1 MAALLRARRW
11 RGRGGGRCPLADTA
25 RSPGLRALLALG
37 DRGRQALARGSS
49 CPPGL
54 SLRPVGCPQV
64 GPLLP
69 RSPKN
74 PVLPSGLYMPAF
86 VSGVRW
92 GRGAPGL
99 ELSSGYARSHV
110 GYMSFTALYEVILF
124 EKQREGDQLGL
135 GGRELPSGLGGASSG
150 LVIGAPA

>member
-1 MAALLRARRW
+1 M
-11 RGRGGGRCPLADTA
+11 
-25 RSPGLRALLALG
+25 
-37 DRGRQALARGSS
+37 
-49 CPPGL
+49 
-54 SLRPVGCPQV
+54 GCPQV

-74 PVLPSGLYMPAF
+74 PVLPSGLYIPAF

-99 ELSSGYARSHV
+99 ELSLGYSRSHV

-135 GGRELPSGLGGASSG
+135 GGREPPSGLGGASSG